1 MIQQGR
7 KVVVRKQL
15 RFSVLIAIKFDRTD
29 EMRGKYPSSHPPP
42 LKIRGWRV
50 KKSLFIG
57 WLTFFPPTSSFY
69 SSSSSFFLFL
79 FFFFF
84 FLLFSIPPLRLF
96 RPFVWFF
103 SLVATIR
110 MQITFAYTSALVPI
124 DPPTPTSLRRRLHL
138 ASATVET
145 KRRDNYPG
153 VVDVVPIN
161 LQLKNHSI
169 AYLDLSK
176 TY

>member
-84 FLLFSIPPLRLF
+84 SSFFYSSSASLPTVRLVFLFGGHHSHADYFCIHLCTCSNRSAHPHLPP
-96 RPFVWFF
+96 
-103 SLVATIR
+103 ATSSSCISHCR
-110 MQITFAYTSALVPI
+110 NQTSRQLP
-124 DPPTPTSLRRRLHL
+124 RRR
-138 ASATVET
+138 
-145 KRRDNYPG
+145 RRRPHQ
-153 VVDVVPIN
+153 P
-161 LQLKNHSI
+161 S
-169 AYLDLSK
+169 
-176 TY
+176 T